1 MNVNLSGDSTPVPTT
16 SQGESDGS
24 TYVLTGVVLMFGFV
38 VVLVLLVVLVSR
50 RKDATTM
57 AQLVEME
64 EEVPLEAA
72 SSGGLLARAQNKK

>member
-1 MNVNLSGDSTPVPTT
+1 VNLSGDSTPVPTT
-16 SQGESDGS
+16 SQGESDGN

-38 VVLVLLVVLVSR
+38 VVLVLLVVLFSR
-50 RKDATTM
+50 RKEATTM